1 MLALLEQTWH
11 GAPHSLNAVVLSGLA
26 LFLKTYDTELN
37 DRIFIKRLSA
47 VDPDEIIRRGRLDF
61 STNSTALRY
70 ARVFLEKY
78 NGQRGG
84 RRLPYRF
91 KS

>member
-1 MLALLEQTWH
+1 MLALLEQAWH

-37 DRIFIKRLSA
+37 DRVFIKRLSA